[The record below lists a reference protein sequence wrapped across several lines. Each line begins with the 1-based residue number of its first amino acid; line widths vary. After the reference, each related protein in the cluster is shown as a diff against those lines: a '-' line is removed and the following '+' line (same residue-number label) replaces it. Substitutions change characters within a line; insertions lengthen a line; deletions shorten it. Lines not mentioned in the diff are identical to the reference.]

1 MSDNSTSNIIL
12 VDDHPLLRSGLR
24 MIVERIPGAKVIGE
38 YGDGEAALESLR
50 AHSID
55 IAMVDVDMPKMNGIE
70 LLKKC
75 NELTI
80 RTSFIFLT
88 MYNEKSLLFRLLDFG
103 AKGFLLKE
111 TAAEDLHSCF
121 ETVKEGE
128 RYVSSSLRALL
139 EQWKTRSKKQKQ
151 LSVDDLTP
159 MERKIL
165 SALAQLKTNKEIA
178 ETFFISEK
186 TVENHRVNIS
196 HKLGL
201 QGTHALLKFAVEQKP
216 FL

>member
-1 MSDNSTSNIIL
+1 MSGITPTNIIL

-24 MIVERIPGAKVIGE
+24 MIIEKIPGVTVVGE
-38 YGDGEAALESLR
+38 YGDGAAALESLR
-50 AHSID
+50 THSIEV
-55 IAMVDVDMPKMNGIE
+55 AVVDVDMPKMNGIE

-75 NELTI
+75 NELNIPTA
-80 RTSFIFLT
+80 FIFLT
-88 MYNEKSLLFRLLDFG
+88 VYNEKSLLFRLLDFG

-121 ETVKEGE
+121 EIVREGE
-128 RYVSSSLRALL
+128 RFVSSSLRPLL
-139 EQWKTRSKKQKQ
+139 EQWKSRSTKQKQ
-151 LSVDDLTP
+151 PSVEDLTP

-165 SALAQLKTNKEIA
+165 SALAQMKTNKEIA
-178 ETFFISEK
+178 DTFFISEK

-196 HKLGL
+196 HKMGL